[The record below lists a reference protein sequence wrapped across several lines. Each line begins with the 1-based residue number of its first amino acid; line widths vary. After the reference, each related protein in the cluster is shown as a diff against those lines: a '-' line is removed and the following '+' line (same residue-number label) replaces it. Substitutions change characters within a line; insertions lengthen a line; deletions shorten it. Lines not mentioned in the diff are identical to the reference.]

1 MITFGGMAQAII
13 QSLWGGALSN
23 PEQGYHIAG
32 PVTTRNESG
41 VTYTDDRAMQITA
54 VYACVKI
61 ITQTV
66 ATLPLHM
73 YERTATGRK
82 LVTDHPV
89 NYLLRVSPN
98 AMMTPLDF
106 RMAMT
111 AQLCLGG
118 NSYAFKDYSG
128 TRITSLIPARFG
140 CMTPKREGNQVVYE
154 YSTNTGLKRYSS
166 EEILHLKGFGTDG
179 LVGLSPL
186 RYGAQ
191 AFGVTVA
198 TEQYAADTFAKGG
211 KTSGVLEMPAIL
223 TADQRKQAKALHDDM
238 HNEGGL
244 FVLEGGTKYHPISID
259 PDDLQMLESRKFQL
273 GEIARMFGVPSFLI
287 NDTEKST
294 SWGTGIEQQNLGW
307 LAYGLRAYLIQ
318 WEAALN
324 SSLFTP
330 SEQEKYFVEHTVE
343 GLLRADS
350 QARASYYATMVSNG
364 LMTRN
369 EVRALEN
376 WPPVEGADELT
387 AQVNMAPL
395 DKLGQTAAQPKPAKG
410 DDDAGIQDSTD

>member
-1 MITFGGMAQAII
+1 MITFSGMAQAII

-23 PEQGYHIAG
+23 PEQGYHVSG
-32 PVTTRNESG
+32 PNTSRNEANVS
-41 VTYTDDRAMQITA
+41 YTDDRAMQITA

-61 ITQTV
+61 VTQTV
-66 ATLPLHM
+66 ATLPLHV
-73 YERTATGRK
+73 YERTPTGRK

-89 NYLLRVSPN
+89 HELLRVRPN

-128 TRITSLIPARFG
+128 KRITSLIPARFG
-140 CMTPKREGNQVVYE
+140 CMVPKREGNQVVYE
-154 YSTNTGLKRYSS
+154 YQTDNGLKRFSS
-166 EEILHLKGFGTDG
+166 EQILHLKGFGTDG

-211 KTSGVLEMPAIL
+211 KTTGVLEMPAIL
-223 TADQRKQAKALHDDM
+223 NAEQRAQAKTLHDNM
-238 HNEGGL
+238 HDEGGL
-244 FVLEGGTKYHPISID
+244 FVLEGGTKYQAISIN

-273 GEIARMFGVPSFLI
+273 SEIARMFGVPSFLI

-318 WEAALN
+318 WESALN
-324 SSLFTP
+324 ASLFTP
-330 SEQEKYFVEHTVE
+330 TEQQKYFVEHTVE

-350 QARASYYATMVSNG
+350 TARSAFYSSAIQNG
-364 LMTRN
+364 WMTRN
-369 EVRALEN
+369 EARALEN
-376 WPPVEGADELT
+376 WPPMEGADELT

-395 DKLGQTAAQPKPAKG
+395 DMLGQQQEGQPN
-410 DDDAGIQDSTD
+410 AGIQDTAD